1 MWANV
6 GDLKKDEKEG
16 EVGHIG
22 WVVYRMGD
30 LNLSHTMTSNSIVV
44 HTEHDVKHQL
54 LIISLLLSTTP
65 RMEV

>member
-6 GDLKKDEKEG
+6 GGLKKDLKKG

-22 WVVYRMGD
+22 WVVYRRGD
-30 LNLSHTMTSNSIVV
+30 LNLSHTMSSNSIVV